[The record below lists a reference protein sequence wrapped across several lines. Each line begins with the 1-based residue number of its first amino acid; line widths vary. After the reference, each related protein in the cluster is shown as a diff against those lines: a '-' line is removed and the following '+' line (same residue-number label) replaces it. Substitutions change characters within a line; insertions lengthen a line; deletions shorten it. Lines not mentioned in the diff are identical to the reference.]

1 MALHWPLVSESATGE
16 NVQSIQYF
24 LNAHGSHLVTDGD
37 FGPLTKAAVQAFQG
51 SHGLVA
57 DGIVGDQTWPAL
69 IVQVAMGAQGDA
81 VKALQNQVSSRGATP
96 LTIDGIFGENT
107 QAAVQQFQT
116 WVGLTVD
123 GIVGPVS
130 WNVYVDGYLP
140 GPTTEQV
147 ALVVFHAWSQND
159 QLTVKKNSSAPS
171 NALAELF
178 AQAWS
183 ASQNWTFVGP
193 DGTAGTIYYQWKESS
208 GQQLALGVSD
218 GPGGYFYLAA
228 VSRQ

>member
-1 MALHWPLVSESATGE
+1 VALSWQLVSAGATGE
-16 NVQSIQYF
+16 DVRSIQYF
-24 LNAHGSHLVTDGD
+24 LNASGNNLAIDGD
-37 FGPLTKAAVQAFQG
+37 FGPLTKSAVQAFQG
-51 SHGLVA
+51 SHGLAA

-69 IVQVAMGAQGDA
+69 IVQVANGSQGDA
-81 VKALQNQVSSRGATP
+81 VKALQSQISSRGADP
-96 LTIDGIFGENT
+96 LAIDGIFGPDT

-123 GIVGPVS
+123 GIVGPIT
-130 WNVYVDGYLP
+130 WNAYVDGYLP
-140 GPTTEQV
+140 GPTPDQV
-147 ALVVFHAWSQND
+147 AQVVFRAWSQND
-159 QLTVKKNSSAPS
+159 QLTVKKNASVPS

-183 ASQNWTFVGP
+183 ASQNWAFVGP
-193 DGTAGTIYYQWKESS
+193 NGAAGTVYYQWKDSS

-228 VSRQ
+228 VNRQ

>member
-1 MALHWPLVSESATGE
+1 MTLNWVLLSEGSNGE
-16 NVQSIQYF
+16 NVRSIQYF
-24 LNAHGSHLVTDGD
+24 LNAHGGNVSVDGD

-51 SHGLVA
+51 SNGLVT

-69 IVQVAMGAQGDA
+69 IVQVAMGDQGDA
-81 VKALQNQVSSRGATP
+81 VRALQSQVSSRGATP
-96 LTIDGIFGENT
+96 LTVDGIFGPNT

-123 GIVGPVS
+123 GVVGPIT
-130 WNVYVDGYLP
+130 WNAYVDGYLP

-147 ALVVFHAWSQND
+147 ALVVFEAWSQND
-159 QLTVKKNSSAPS
+159 QLTVQKNASAPS
-171 NALAELF
+171 NAVAELF

-183 ASQNWTFVGP
+183 ASQNWTFVGEN
-193 DGTAGTIYYQWKESS
+193 GAAGTIYYQWKDSG
-208 GQQLALGVSD
+208 GQQLALGISD